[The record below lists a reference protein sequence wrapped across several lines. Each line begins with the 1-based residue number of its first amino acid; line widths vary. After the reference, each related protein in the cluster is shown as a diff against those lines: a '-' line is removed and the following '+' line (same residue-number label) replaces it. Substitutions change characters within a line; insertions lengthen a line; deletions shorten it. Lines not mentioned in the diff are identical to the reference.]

1 MNLDNGSRFL
11 IPIPDCMRSMLTL
24 KSLTNCLLTG
34 LVILLKMVAKSSFI
48 TKEYSL
54 EQTTCR
60 YLTSPVSDAIELFFS
75 GTSSR
80 SWEMVRRCLVLT
92 VLPVTWGGKNII
104 NASKTLKK
112 NALAKYGMDSLKDI
126 KN

>member
-1 MNLDNGSRFL
+1 
-11 IPIPDCMRSMLTL
+11 MRSMLTL

-54 EQTTCR
+54 EKTTCR

-75 GTSSR
+75 PALAADLGNGAKVFSANCASCHMGVKTSS
-80 SWEMVRRCLVLT
+80 MLVK
-92 VLPVTWGGKNII
+92 P
-104 NASKTLKK
+104 LKK
-112 NALAKYGMDSLKDI
+112 MHWQSMEWI
-126 KN
+126 R

>member
-34 LVILLKMVAKSSFI
+34 LVLLLKMVAKSSFI

-54 EQTTCR
+54 EKTTCR

-75 GTSSR
+75 GTSSI
-80 SWEMVRRCLVLT
+80 S
-92 VLPVTWGGKNII
+92 GKWCEGI
-104 NASKTLKK
+104 
-112 NALAKYGMDSLKDI
+112 
-126 KN
+126 

>member
-54 EQTTCR
+54 EKTTCR
-60 YLTSPVSDAIELFFS
+60 YLTSPVSDAIELFFPALAADLGNGAKVFS
-75 GTSSR
+75 ANCASCH
-80 SWEMVRRCLVLT
+80 M
-92 VLPVTWGGKNII
+92 GGKNII

-112 NALAKYGMDSLKDI
+112 MHWQSMEWI
-126 KN
+126 R